1 MTDLMETLYTYA
13 QGHGVAAFLAED
25 AEYERC
31 VQCAQVQEDRFR
43 AVLTADGA
51 AQLKALLDE
60 RDLQS
65 FIRERASFSA
75 GFQLALA
82 LTR

>member
-13 QGHGVAAFLAED
+13 QNHGIAAFLAQD

-31 VQCAQVQEDRFR
+31 VQCAQAQESNLR
-43 AVLTADGA
+43 ATLGADERVR
-51 AQLKALLDE
+51 LKALLDE
-60 RDLQS
+60 RDLQL
-65 FIRERASFSA
+65 FIQSRAAFSA
-75 GFQLALA
+75 GFRLALE

>member
-13 QGHGVAAFLAED
+13 KGHGIVAFLAQE

-31 VQCAQVQEDRFR
+31 DQCAQAQEAKLR
-43 AVLTADGA
+43 AALNPDESDNLTD
-51 AQLKALLDE
+51 LLDE
-60 RDLQS
+60 RDLQL
-65 FIRERASFSA
+65 FIRERAAFSA
-75 GFQLALA
+75 GFRLALE